1 MRISDCSSDVCS
13 SDLIRPGAVGGK
25 ALIWGRWSFRWSPE
39 DFEANKRENVGIDWP
54 IRYDDL
60 APWYDYVENY
70 IGVSGSRENLPQLP
84 DSAFQPPIQMNV
96 AEKWVKERL
105 EATSPGRKL
114 INRTEEQT
122 SEIQSLM
129 RNSSAVFCLKK

>member
-54 IRYDDL
+54 IRYDDV

-84 DSAFQPPIQMNV
+84 DSRSEERRV
-96 AEKWVKERL
+96 GKECVSTCSSRW
-105 EATSPGRKL
+105 SPYP
-114 INRTEEQT
+114 
-122 SEIQSLM
+122 
-129 RNSSAVFCLKK
+129 